1 MRIQVLLLWGFVFIY
16 LALMNMNLPLDREA
30 AVPLRTLH
38 IDFPH
43 PDLPPPRPPRPRPP
57 TREVGDR
64 LSSTRLQLSRFLLD
78 FSVELPGSPNA
89 TPPPQAHTRGM
100 WMLGA
105 QACVAPR

>member
-16 LALMNMNLPLDREA
+16 PALMNMNLPLDLEA
-30 AVPLRTLH
+30 AVPVRTLH

-43 PDLPPPRPPRPRPP
+43 PDLPTPPPPPP
-57 TREVGDR
+57 REVGDR

-78 FSVELPGSPNA
+78 FSGELPGSPKA